1 MVIRSRNR
9 CRIDFGGLKGFGAG
23 TLGKLEAI
31 RVAFEGS
38 ELDICVTLLVP
49 AELLPVESGTSS
61 LAVQVAELRSVVSI
75 QSAIALNL
83 SSLESLCSILYQTEL

>member
-1 MVIRSRNR
+1 MGAELVL
-9 CRIDFGGLKGFGAG
+9 GGLKGFGAG
-23 TLGKLEAI
+23 TLGRLEVI
-31 RVAFEGS
+31 RVVLEGS
-38 ELDICVTLLVP
+38 ELAICVTLL
-49 AELLPVESGTSS
+49 ELAKLLLAESGTSN